1 MMKKLTPVILLLS
14 FSLNVSAFDASSIE
28 GFFDDVKNT
37 SIQFYKDNEEDINKL
52 TSNANEIYNSGKKKT
67 SEFISEQEKRYQD
80 FKGQPLDI
88 KLIDGKFYTSEGKV
102 PAGCFFNLA
111 VENNGDDLIHSVYLN
126 RGYLRGC
133 INANIPHPGTREG
146 DSFNYKILKKTGEF
160 EYDIQSCLL
169 YADRKYSDCDKFSI
183 RFKNF
188 DYRVDGVV
196 KQVLSVEKIGNL

>member
-14 FSLNVSAFDASSIE
+14 FSLNVSAFDSTSIE
-28 GFFDDVKNT
+28 NFFKDVKKT
-37 SIQFYKDNEEDINKL
+37 SIQFYKDNKEDINKL
-52 TSNANEIYNSGKKKT
+52 TSNANEIYNSGKQRT

-80 FKGQPLDI
+80 YKGQPLDI
-88 KLIDGKFYTSEGKV
+88 KLIDGEFYTSEGKV

-111 VENNGDDLIHSVYLN
+111 VENNGDDLVHSVYLN

-133 INANIPHPGTREG
+133 IDANIPHPVTREG
-146 DSFNYKILKKTGEF
+146 DGFNYKIIKKTGGF

-169 YADRKYSDCDKFSI
+169 YADRRYSDCDNFSI

-188 DYRVDGVV
+188 DYRIDGNT
-196 KQVLSVEKIGNL
+196 KQVLGVEKVGSL